1 MQSINEDYQ
10 MSNFE
15 VSNLHDRS
23 SDNVAKNAQMSES
36 IHGQLTNEDFKK
48 YPAIRIK
55 PDVCIRDEAGFIACG
70 PIVGYERS
78 EPPIF
83 KPRFDKPND
92 IQKFPV
98 NQIDKVSPQDQP
110 NRMKTFEAID
120 PYKSK

>member
-1 MQSINEDYQ
+1 

-70 PIVGYERS
+70 PIVGYERPG
-78 EPPIF
+78 PPIF

-92 IQKFPV
+92 IEKFPV

-110 NRMKTFEAID
+110 NRMKTFEAIY